1 MLLQKLTIPKIRYLC
16 QSAEGYIWASVAKP
30 YPSKDATI
38 CLWLGALYIIATGEP
53 NPNWK
58 DTLIDISESN
68 YRVKDGILIKTSPR
82 RIRRSAKAA
91 LDLSSQ
97 L

>member
-1 MLLQKLTIPKIRYLC
+1 MLLQKLEIPKIKYLC

-30 YPSKDATI
+30 YPAKDPTI
-38 CLWLGALYIIATGEP
+38 CLWLGALCIIGTGEP

-68 YRVKDGILIKTSPR
+68 YRVKDGILIRTSPR
-82 RIRRSAKAA
+82 RIRRGAKAV
-91 LDLSSQ
+91 LELSSQ